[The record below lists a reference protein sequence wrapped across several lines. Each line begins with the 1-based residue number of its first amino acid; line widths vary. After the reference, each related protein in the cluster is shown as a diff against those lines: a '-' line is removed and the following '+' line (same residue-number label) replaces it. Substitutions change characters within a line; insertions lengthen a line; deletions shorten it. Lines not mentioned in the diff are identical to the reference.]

1 MPARL
6 PSDLLDRSAPEASR
20 LLALSYLDAIDAARD
35 RLGDAL
41 DQEALHDFRVGVR
54 RLRSEIKAYRAELAG
69 SVSGKMRRQLRNLAR
84 ATNDGRDVEVQL
96 AWLGLQRDRLGPD
109 EVPGF
114 YWLVGRL
121 EDRKQKI
128 HDRAVADVAR
138 RYAKASGKLRRAL
151 GVLRI
156 ELQSGQ
162 TQRIATFGEVT
173 GALAREQVMR
183 VRDDLSRIRDASD
196 ADQVHRTRISLKR
209 LRYLL
214 EPIARKNRR
223 AGALVRRFKE
233 AQDLLGE
240 HHDMHVLSAAIA
252 SLRSG
257 VSRSSFPG
265 LDPGLAALAGWADDA
280 ANAAYERFQSV
291 WGGEL
296 GNRILARAEEL
307 GRALEAPK
315 EAESPVDVESGVA
328 SQESRVER
336 QKSKA
341 GPEQTGVIARL
352 PSSRSNPDVDATG
365 SLAMTGRPETRAFR
379 LSTFDF

>member
-96 AWLGLQRDRLGPD
+96 AWLRQQRDRLGPD
-109 EVPGF
+109 EIPGF

-156 ELQSGQ
+156 ELQMDRGQ
-162 TQRIATFGEVT
+162 RLATFREVT
-173 GALAREQVMR
+173 GVLARTQIMR

-233 AQDLLGE
+233 AQDLLGQ
-240 HHDMHVLSAAIA
+240 HHDMHVLWAAIA
-252 SLRSG
+252 SLRSD
-257 VSRSSFPG
+257 VSSSSFPG
-265 LDPGLAALAGWADDA
+265 LDPGLATIAGWADDA
-280 ANAAYERFQSV
+280 ANAAYERFHSV

-296 GNRILARAEEL
+296 PASRESRVTSRESRATTRILDRADELARALVEVPSPEL
-307 GRALEAPK
+307 PVSQVAGDSRPNEVSSPDLLIGDNATVPK
-315 EAESPVDVESGVA
+315 ELV
-328 SQESRVER
+328 
-336 QKSKA
+336 
-341 GPEQTGVIARL
+341 T
-352 PSSRSNPDVDATG
+352 
-365 SLAMTGRPETRAFR
+365 
-379 LSTFDF
+379 

>member
-1 MPARL
+1 
-6 PSDLLDRSAPEASR
+6 
-20 LLALSYLDAIDAARD
+20 LS
-35 RLGDAL
+35 
-41 DQEALHDFRVGVR
+41 
-54 RLRSEIKAYRAELAG
+54 
-69 SVSGKMRRQLRNLAR
+69 
-84 ATNDGRDVEVQL
+84 
-96 AWLGLQRDRLGPD
+96 PD
-109 EVPGF
+109 EVAGF

-162 TQRIATFGEVT
+162 GQPRATFREVT
-173 GALAREQVMR
+173 GALARAQVMR

-214 EPIARKNRR
+214 EPVARKNRR

-257 VSRSSFPG
+257 VSQTSFPG

-280 ANAAYERFQSV
+280 AKAAYDRFQSV

-307 GRALEAPK
+307 GRVLEAPT
-315 EAESPVDVESGVA
+315 VIESGVPR
-328 SQESRVER
+328 QETRVENHESRVDNDPVGASDQDVSRR
-336 QKSKA
+336 QIDGLSDESVA
-341 GPEQTGVIARL
+341 TVIAH
-352 PSSRSNPDVDATG
+352 D
-365 SLAMTGRPETRAFR
+365 RPLRPLVTRD
-379 LSTFDF
+379 S